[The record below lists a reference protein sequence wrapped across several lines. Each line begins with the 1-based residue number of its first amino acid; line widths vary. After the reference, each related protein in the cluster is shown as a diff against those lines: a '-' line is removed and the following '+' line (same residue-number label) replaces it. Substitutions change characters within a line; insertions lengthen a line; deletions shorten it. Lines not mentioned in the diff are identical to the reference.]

1 MKFTQLFIL
10 QSAVIYFFGNL
21 RAKFSH
27 LNPADLVLKS
37 LSMPK
42 QLSAVADGTNLN
54 FNLF

>member
-10 QSAVIYFFGNL
+10 QSAVIYFYVNL

-42 QLSAVADGTNLN
+42 QLSAAADGTNLN